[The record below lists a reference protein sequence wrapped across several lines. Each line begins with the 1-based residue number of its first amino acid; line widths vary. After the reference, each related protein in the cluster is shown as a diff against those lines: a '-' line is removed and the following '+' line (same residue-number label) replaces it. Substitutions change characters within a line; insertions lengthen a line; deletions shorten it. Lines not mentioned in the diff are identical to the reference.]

1 MVAASTEDQDQVV
14 AAANSGKKVIN
25 EMLATCRAVAFA
37 ADNENAK
44 EATIS
49 EGSKL
54 GQQFQELLRQMVV
67 VGRLSQG
74 GEEDEEAAQR
84 ELLAASKAV
93 GETVIRIAQLS
104 QQLKGN
110 EWLDPLAQAEVI
122 AENEMMKA
130 AESIEKAAKR
140 LEDIKKKKNEDSEQV
155 NTLPFLSTNVV
166 FLGLLGRHGL

>member
-1 MVAASTEDQDQVV
+1 MVAASDEDQDQVV
-14 AAANSGKKVIN
+14 AAVNSGKKVVN
-25 EMLATCRAVAFA
+25 EMLATCKAVAFA

-44 EATIS
+44 EATLM
-49 EGSKL
+49 EGTKL

-67 VGRLSQG
+67 VGRSSQN

-110 EWLDPLAQAEVI
+110 EWLDPLEQAEVI
-122 AENEMMKA
+122 AEKEMMKA

-140 LEDIKKKKNEDSEQV
+140 LEDIKKKKNEDSDQV
-155 NTLPFLSTNVV
+155 KSCSPV
-166 FLGLLGRHGL
+166 